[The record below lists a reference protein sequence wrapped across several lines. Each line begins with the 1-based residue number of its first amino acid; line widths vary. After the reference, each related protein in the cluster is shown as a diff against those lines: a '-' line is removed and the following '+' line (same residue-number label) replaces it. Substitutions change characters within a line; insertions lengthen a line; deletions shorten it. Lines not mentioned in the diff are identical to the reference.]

1 MEKKIK
7 KNYLSIIR
15 GTCFIYSFNLQ
26 YFLRI
31 VVVYLLAVGVEPWV
45 AVSIPLV
52 FEFARSGIESF
63 KPFMKLSVKVNFK
76 YCNIVHIIIFLALAF
91 AITQCR
97 TVWSIYPIVIVMG
110 IVTGIKYGACLKLYT
125 QNKKLESVCLVCDER
140 SFALGSI
147 FGLLV
152 SQIVYDINPMFY
164 IIGFAALLVVEVL
177 ITIFFKQ
184 APKEDIM
191 TEETGTLTKRERND
205 VLKTTIPFA
214 IFVGTCWVALFAF
227 DELAPLL
234 SDKIG
239 YLGTFR
245 FLVTILVTLIVT
257 GKVLKKIKENGKLML
272 TQLGLMVISVV
283 GIAISAITQNWVG
296 LLVSFS
302 LMGICYAI
310 GDPLRCSMM
319 SVLSQDNRNKWVL
332 MSSTYYKI
340 KTLFIGIAWLAARE
354 CVIAG
359 IGAFVWLAIGVFVLS
374 IVFFIISNAVNKKVL
389 HTTI

>member
-1 MEKKIK
+1 MENKIK

-15 GTCFIYSFNLQ
+15 GTCFLFSFNLQ

-45 AVSIPLV
+45 AVSIPIV

-76 YCNIVHIIIFLALAF
+76 YCNIVHILIFLALGF
-91 AITQCR
+91 FITQCR
-97 TVWSIYPIVIVMG
+97 TVWTIYPLVILMG
-110 IVTGIKYGACLKLYT
+110 VTTGIKYGACLKLYT
-125 QNKKLESVCLVCDER
+125 QNKKLESICLICDER
-140 SFALGSI
+140 TFALGSI

-152 SQIVYDINPMFY
+152 SQIVYDFNPILY
-164 IIGFAALLVVEVL
+164 IIGFGVLLVVE
-177 ITIFFKQ
+177 IIISIFFKQ

-191 TEETGTLTKRERND
+191 TEETTKLTKKERND
-205 VLKTTIPFA
+205 VLKTTIPFG

-239 YLGTFR
+239 YFGVFR
-245 FLVTILVTLIVT
+245 FVVTILVTLLIT
-257 GKVLKKIKENGKLML
+257 GKVIKKIKEKGKLML
-272 TQLGLMVISVV
+272 TQLILMVISVV
-283 GIAISAITQNWVG
+283 GIAISALTQNWIG
-296 LLVSFS
+296 LIISFS
-302 LMGICYAI
+302 LMGICYAV

-332 MSSTYYKI
+332 MSATYYKI
-340 KTLFIGIAWLAARE
+340 KTLFIGVAWFAARE
-354 CVIAG
+354 CVLNG
-359 IGAFVWLAIGVFVLS
+359 ISAFVWLAVGVFVLS
-374 IVFFIISNAVNKKVL
+374 IIFFLISNIINKRVIN
-389 HTTI
+389 TTI